1 MTSLMPLE
9 TSETHP
15 LNVVY
20 ICVFCLYL
28 NQCCLIYINESMIS
42 TKKRKAGVED
52 EDLLK
57 NWREV
62 LGNPPKRS
70 DGLKVKT
77 FINTFSMIVAE
88 KQY

>member
-1 MTSLMPLE
+1 
-9 TSETHP
+9 
-15 LNVVY
+15 
-20 ICVFCLYL
+20 
-28 NQCCLIYINESMIS
+28 MIS

-70 DGLKVKT
+70 DGLKVC
-77 FINTFSMIVAE
+77 
-88 KQY
+88 

>member
-1 MTSLMPLE
+1 
-9 TSETHP
+9 
-15 LNVVY
+15 
-20 ICVFCLYL
+20 
-28 NQCCLIYINESMIS
+28 MIS

-70 DGLKVKT
+70 DGLKVCLD
-77 FINTFSMIVAE
+77 ISSIIVL
-88 KQY
+88 KSLKFYLKSLNVFFGGWWDITKSGL

>member
-1 MTSLMPLE
+1 
-9 TSETHP
+9 
-15 LNVVY
+15 
-20 ICVFCLYL
+20 
-28 NQCCLIYINESMIS
+28 MIS

-77 FINTFSMIVAE
+77 FINTFSMMYAK